1 MELQMLLVHCNNLF
15 TSIPGNMFCF
25 TIYSCVVYAGSRI
38 LDFGFQLE
46 SYRLGKKVS
55 KAPKIQRLATPLTLQ
70 RKLTRI
76 AEKKKRITKAK
87 AEAAEYQKLLAMRL
101 KEQRE
106 RGCESLAKRR
116 SKLSAASKPSVV
128 A

>member
-1 MELQMLLVHCNNLF
+1 MHFASISFYCWFFVPLPILCSSSLLKKSLVLCSSSPPPVTSQETNLVARCRRVYDHAHDYHINSISNN
-15 TSIPGNMFCF
+15 
-25 TIYSCVVYAGSRI
+25 RI

-76 AEKKKRITKAK
+76 AEKNKRITKAK
-87 AEAAEYQKLLAMRL
+87 AEAAEY
-101 KEQRE
+101 
-106 RGCESLAKRR
+106 
-116 SKLSAASKPSVV
+116 
-128 A
+128 

>member
-1 MELQMLLVHCNNLF
+1 MGYWVLGLFNRVGFRLVFQVRVELGH
-15 TSIPGNMFCF
+15 
-25 TIYSCVVYAGSRI
+25 
-38 LDFGFQLE
+38 
-46 SYRLGKKVS
+46 LGKKVS

-70 RKLTRI
+70 KKLTRI

-87 AEAAEYQKLLAMRL
+87 AEAEYQKLLAMRL